1 MTDYQV
7 SGFDSTKP
15 GSIQITV
22 TYQGKTAS
30 VSLTVKEKSA
40 VEAKD
45 IRQVKPSVKVT
56 GSSYST
62 VQIGWRK
69 VEGAEGYQIYRAVS
83 KNGTYRKVKTVKGG
97 NTLSFTDQKKKFN
110 KTYYYKVRAYRTEKG
125 KGSNKQIFKYTG
137 REGETGETSC
147 DASEKNNHRNVC
159 YLEESSRCLRIPG
172 ALFSEK
178 EVRL

>member
-1 MTDYQV
+1 M
-7 SGFDSTKP
+7 
-15 GSIQITV
+15 
-22 TYQGKTAS
+22 
-30 VSLTVKEKSA
+30 
-40 VEAKD
+40 
-45 IRQVKPSVKVT
+45 KVT

-147 DASEKNNHRNVC
+147 DASEKTTTGMSVTWKRVA
-159 YLEESSRCLRIPG
+159 G
-172 ALFSEK
+172 ASGYQVRYSLKK